1 MIIKK
6 ILTITLILLF
16 LWIMYITTAPIKP
29 KRLPQRFPIC
39 NLNDTSSWGGPLY
52 IESISQKS
60 SDNPHTNYIRLTAN
74 DTQIENTFRCK
85 SIISEMTLYK
95 AKTISIIYEV
105 DQPARLTLS
114 IHRLGKGHF
123 GETVNI
129 SAEDVNKKLTNTWLL
144 EEGNEYKASW
154 LSGTY
159 DSAVIS
165 LMPSSPSNSL
175 NLNIYDIYLE

>member
-1 MIIKK
+1 M
-6 ILTITLILLF
+6 
-16 LWIMYITTAPIKP
+16 MYIPTAPIKP
-29 KRLPQRFPIC
+29 KRLPKRFPIC

-60 SDNPHTNYIRLTAN
+60 SDNLHANYIRLTVDN
-74 DTQIENTFRCK
+74 TQPENTFRCK

-95 AKTISIIYEV
+95 AKTITIIYEV

-123 GETVNI
+123 GEAVDI
-129 SAEDVNKKLTNTWLL
+129 SAQDTNKKLIRTWLL

-165 LMPSSPSNSL
+165 LTPLSTSYPL
-175 NLNIYDIYLE
+175 NLNIFDIYLE